1 MDRLK
6 SPMFSRSKT
15 KTIEQL
21 SSIILYFSTGRIG
34 EIDFDGSSYVS
45 EQ

>member
-15 KTIEQL
+15 KTIEQF
-21 SSIILYFSTGRIG
+21 SSIIFSTGRIG
-34 EIDFDGSSYVS
+34 EIDYDGSSYVS